1 MRRSQFSLCFQQ
13 PLVHFFY
20 STALSSPPPAP
31 TRREVSKSSANS
43 EGTVTATAGVAD
55 AKGTGGIDKMA
66 ALKEIYNKL
75 KAEVLE
81 DHAVEITNESA
92 VQWIDRV

>member
-1 MRRSQFSLCFQQ
+1 M
-13 PLVHFFY
+13 
-20 STALSSPPPAP
+20 
-31 TRREVSKSSANS
+31 
-43 EGTVTATAGVAD
+43 ATAGVAD
-55 AKGTGGIDKMA
+55 AKGTGGTDKMA